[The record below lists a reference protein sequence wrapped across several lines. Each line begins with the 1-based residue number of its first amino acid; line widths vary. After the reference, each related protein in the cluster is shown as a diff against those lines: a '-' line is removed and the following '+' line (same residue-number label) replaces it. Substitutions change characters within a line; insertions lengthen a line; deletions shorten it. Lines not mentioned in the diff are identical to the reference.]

1 MKEVILVITIL
12 LTFTLMV
19 IGGSIKNVFF
29 YIRSEGG
36 GLVSA
41 NPKNPYQKILR
52 WSKNG
57 EGGSQF
63 FD

>member
-12 LTFTLMV
+12 LTFSLVV

-29 YIRSEGG
+29 YIRSKGG
-36 GLVSA
+36 GASA

-52 WSKNG
+52 FVNI
-57 EGGSQF
+57 F
-63 FD
+63 YHF